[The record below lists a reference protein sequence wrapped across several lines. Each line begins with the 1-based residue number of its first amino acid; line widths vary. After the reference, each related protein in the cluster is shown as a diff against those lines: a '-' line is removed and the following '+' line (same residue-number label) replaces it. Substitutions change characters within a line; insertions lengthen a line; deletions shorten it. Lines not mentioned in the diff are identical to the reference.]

1 MQQGS
6 EFQVLHDLSDLVG
19 VGTAD
24 GHLVVWDVAWDI
36 KADGGQFAGESS
48 EFRMLF
54 DPFPGLSLEFVC
66 VGDEAFDATV
76 GAEVLGCS
84 LRADSGDAR
93 DVVHAIAHQAEQ
105 IDDLLRAVDS
115 EASAYLGW
123 T

>member
-1 MQQGS
+1 VGS
-6 EFQVLHDLSDLVG
+6 
-19 VGTAD
+19 AD

-84 LRADSGDAR
+84 LRADPRDAR
-93 DVVHAIAHQAEQ
+93 DVVYAIAHQTEQ
-105 IDDLLRAVDS
+105 IDDLFRAIDT
-115 EASAYLGW
+115 EPCTHFGR